1 MKYRITHRTR
11 YRYEQDIAN
20 SYNRGCLLPR
30 GLLYQKVE
38 SSRLKVT
45 PTPSSLYNHPD
56 FFGNLYTFFHVNSL
70 HRLLDAR
77 VTSQV
82 EVMPRGL
89 EDSPSRS
96 MPWEDALQL
105 LDSQTD
111 RLALQ
116 ARLMRIGT
124 PMTPVDDTLAD
135 FARDIFEPGLPVL
148 EGARRLSHRI
158 FSEFTYDPGF
168 TTIATPVHTVL
179 EERRG
184 VCQDFAHLAISALR
198 SLGIPACYVSGYLET
213 IPPPGQQRLIGA
225 DASHAWFSVYDP
237 SLGWVDFDPTNDLIP
252 DERHITI
259 AFGRD
264 FADVV
269 PLKGLMSGG
278 GRHELV
284 VEVDV
289 MPLENDA
296 PIATSY

>member
-1 MKYRITHRTR
+1 MKYRISHLTR
-11 YRYEQDIAN
+11 YTYEQDIAN

-30 GLLYQKVE
+30 GLLYQKVA
-38 SSRLKVT
+38 SSRLTVT

-70 HRLLDAR
+70 HKEMEVS

-89 EDSPSRS
+89 EQAPTRS
-96 MPWEDALQL
+96 LPWEEAIR
-105 LDSQTD
+105 
-111 RLALQ
+111 RLAGDTNRQALQ
-116 ARLMRIGT
+116 ARLLQVGSRMAPID
-124 PMTPVDDTLAD
+124 PLIAE
-135 FARDIFEPGLPVL
+135 FARDIFSPGLPLL
-148 EGARRLSHRI
+148 EGARQLTHRI

-168 TTIATPVHTVL
+168 TTLATPVDDVL
-179 EERRG
+179 KARRG

-198 SLGIPACYVSGYLET
+198 SLGFPACYVSGYLET
-213 IPPPGQQRLIGA
+213 IPPPGQPRLVGA

-237 SLGWVDFDPTNDLIP
+237 SLGWVDFDPTNDLMP
-252 DERHITI
+252 DERHITV

-264 FADVV
+264 YADVV

-278 GRHELV
+278 GRHDLT

-289 MPLENDA
+289 MPLDE
-296 PIATSY
+296 PTSKSANA